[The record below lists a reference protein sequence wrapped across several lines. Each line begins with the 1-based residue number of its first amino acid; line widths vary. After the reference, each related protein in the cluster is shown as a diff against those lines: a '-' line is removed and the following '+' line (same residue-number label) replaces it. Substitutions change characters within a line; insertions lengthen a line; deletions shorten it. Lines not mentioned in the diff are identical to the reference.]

1 MCAQVDGQREQL
13 LWSQPVAEQL
23 RQRLHAESV
32 SLLDLTIVPAVRGA
46 PHQAAILSSSVP
58 SDGGDGEV
66 SHDLNKPHK
75 LVIF

>member
-66 SHDLNKPHK
+66 GHDPNKPP
-75 LVIF
+75 